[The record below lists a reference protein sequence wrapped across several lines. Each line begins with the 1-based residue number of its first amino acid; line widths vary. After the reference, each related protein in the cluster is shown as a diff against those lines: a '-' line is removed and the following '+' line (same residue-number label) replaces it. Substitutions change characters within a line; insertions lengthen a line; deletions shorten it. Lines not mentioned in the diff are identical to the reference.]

1 MKFSLLMCT
10 LGRVQEPERLMR
22 SLAEQVH
29 RDFELIIVDQND
41 DERLAPIIE
50 RHRVDYP
57 IRVLHSRP
65 GLSRARNVGLPF
77 ATGDIVAFPDDDCCY
92 PSDLLSGVNQYL
104 EANPAVDFL
113 SVLRADSERSPITSG
128 PVLRLSRFNLWG
140 RVPSISLFFRGGLA
154 RRVGGFDEELGVG
167 AGTPWGA
174 GEDTDY
180 VLRAL
185 AQGAVGMHETS
196 LRVLHAAAVRNV
208 TDAPGRL
215 RTRAYARGLGRVL
228 RKHRFPLWMVL
239 GGCALSFGR
248 ACRAFA
254 LGGVGEMRWHLET
267 FKGRVQ
273 GWLSSRGAAA
283 GGSSSRKS
291 GDAHDR
297 TR

>member
-1 MKFSLLMCT
+1 
-10 LGRVQEPERLMR
+10 MR

-50 RHRVDYP
+50 RYSADYP

-77 ATGDIVAFPDDDCCY
+77 ATGDVVAIPDDDCRY
-92 PSDLLSGVNQYL
+92 PADLLSGVNAYL
-104 EANPAVDFL
+104 EANTGVDFL
-113 SVLRADSERSPITSG
+113 SVLHADSEVALAAIEPAA
-128 PVLRLSRFNLWG
+128 RLSSFNLWG
-140 RVPSISLFFRGGLA
+140 RVPSISLFFRGGLI
-154 RRVGGFDEELGVG
+154 RQVGAFDEELGVG

-185 AQGAVGMHETS
+185 AQDAVGMHEPS
-196 LRVLHAAAVRNV
+196 LRVLHAAAGRNV
-208 TDAPGRL
+208 TDISGRR

-239 GGCALSFGR
+239 GGCALSLAR
-248 ACRAFA
+248 ACRAFVIA
-254 LGGVGEMRWHLET
+254 RPGEARWHLEVLA
-267 FKGRVQ
+267 GRVE
-273 GWLSSRGAAA
+273 GWCSRREACQQ
-283 GGSSSRKS
+283 SVDVR
-291 GDAHDR
+291 
-297 TR
+297 